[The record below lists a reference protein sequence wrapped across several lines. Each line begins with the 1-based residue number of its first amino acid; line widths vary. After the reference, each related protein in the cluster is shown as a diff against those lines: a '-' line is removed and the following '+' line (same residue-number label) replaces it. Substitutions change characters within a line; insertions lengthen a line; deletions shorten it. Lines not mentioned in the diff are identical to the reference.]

1 MALLIL
7 PAFAWAALD
16 EDEVRK
22 ELAGRYRLQTS
33 EGTISFLIRSAG
45 NVEILNEGDEFKYA
59 SGRITYSYSNSDEL
73 IDGLPV
79 ANLVIGAGSDEDMK
93 DYHVILV
100 VEQDEGGNT
109 MKVVASFSTFNDGPN
124 GYATSYNE
132 SMKLSKFDKKTD
144 KFIELE

>member
-1 MALLIL
+1 MSA
-7 PAFAWAALD
+7 
-16 EDEVRK
+16 
-22 ELAGRYRLQTS
+22 
-33 EGTISFLIRSAG
+33 IRSAG
-45 NVEILNEGDEFKYA
+45 NVEILNDGDEFKYA
-59 SGRITYSYSNSDEL
+59 SGRITYSYSSSDEL